1 MTRVGR
7 RWASGGLALVACL
20 LALACGTL
28 HNPTEPKPAPEK
40 NSVSNPPDPGGLPA
54 PVFGGPAAS
63 PSPSPSPSTDP
74 SGQATPPPSSG
85 EGSTECGQPL
95 PPPIT
100 IIDVKVHLRGSDAWI
115 LDSTPLVGPDL
126 EYCRKIGFTDN
137 RSVCPVRP
145 EGNPQR
151 SACELYAIGR
161 AKDTNRP
168 GPTWYRNGNF
178 CTGRASGC
186 ENNGDNQF
194 LLNAFSSGRYQA
206 CAVTGIC
213 GEVEVDR

>member
-1 MTRVGR
+1 MTRVGWR
-7 RWASGGLALVACL
+7 RTSAGLTIGVCL

-28 HNPTEPKPAPEK
+28 HSPTEPKPAPEK
-40 NSVSNPPDPGGLPA
+40 NSQSNPPDPSGVPA

-63 PSPSPSPSTDP
+63 PSPSPSADP
-74 SGQATPPPSSG
+74 GAQATPPPATG
-85 EGSTECGQPL
+85 EGSGECGEPL
-95 PPPIT
+95 PPPVTSIG
-100 IIDVKVHLRGSDAWI
+100 VKVHIRGTENWI

-168 GPTWYRNGNF
+168 GPTWYLDGHF

-186 ENNGDNQF
+186 ENNGDNQY
-194 LLNAFSSGRYQA
+194 LLNTYRGGTFRA
-206 CAVTGIC
+206 CANNGVC